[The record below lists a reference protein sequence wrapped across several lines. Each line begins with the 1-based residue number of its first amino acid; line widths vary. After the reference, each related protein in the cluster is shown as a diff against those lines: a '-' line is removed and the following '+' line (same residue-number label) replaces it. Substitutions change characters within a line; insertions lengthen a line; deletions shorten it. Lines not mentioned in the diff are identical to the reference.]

1 MKMKTIAVL
10 SVLTTLVLGGLV
22 FAFRASEES
31 RLLEKTIEKMSNSE
45 IVALASFSDKL
56 SPLEMEKIR
65 ALNWKLTALVL
76 AEAKG
81 RAEFLVASAEL
92 QEVCLTVLARRPE
105 LTLRFNKDC
114 GNLLANSRGPG

>member
-1 MKMKTIAVL
+1 MKSKTITVL
-10 SVLTTLVLGGLV
+10 SVLFAVVLFGLV
-22 FAFRASEES
+22 IVFRTSEES

-45 IVALASFSDKL
+45 IVARASFSEKL
-56 SPLEMEKIR
+56 SLLEIEKIR
-65 ALNWKLTALVL
+65 TLNWKLTALVL

-81 RAEFLVASAEL
+81 RAEFLVVSAEL

-114 GNLLANSRGPG
+114 GNLLVNRK